1 MYLMYVDESGD
12 TGLTQ
17 SPTQYF
23 ALSGIVVHERQW
35 RTFINR
41 LIALRRT
48 LKSVYN
54 LPVRTEIHASEYLRH
69 AVHNLAKHD
78 RLSILRN
85 TIDELAKIPDISITN
100 VIVDKRGKPAGYDV
114 FQNAWGVLFQR
125 FENTLFYGNFPGN
138 FKEDYGI
145 VLTDATA
152 GTKLSRMVRRMA
164 VYNPIP
170 SSYGST
176 ARNIPITKIIEDP
189 HGKDS
194 SASLP
199 VQMADV
205 CAYFLHQRFAPN
217 SYIKRKGAHLYFDR
231 LKPVLNTAASRS
243 NALGIVQL

>member
-1 MYLMYVDESGD
+1 MYVDESGD
-12 TGLTQ
+12 TGLDQ
-17 SPTQYF
+17 SPTRYF
-23 ALSGIVVHERQW
+23 ALSGIVVHERHW
-35 RTFINR
+35 RVLINR
-41 LIALRRT
+41 LIAHRKT

-54 LPVRTEIHASEYLRH
+54 LPMRTEIHASEYIRH
-69 AVHNLAKHD
+69 SICELPKHD

-85 TIDELAKIPDISITN
+85 TIDELAKIPEISITN
-100 VIVDKRGKPAGYDV
+100 IIVDKLGKPEGYDV

-138 FKEDYGI
+138 FKDDYGI

-164 VYNPIP
+164 VFNPIP
-170 SSYGST
+170 SSYGAA

-194 SASLP
+194 ASSLP
-199 VQMADV
+199 IQMADV

-217 SYIKRKGAHLYFDR
+217 SYVKRKGGHLYFDR

-243 NALGIVQL
+243 HALGIVQL